1 VPLLP
6 PELARPFRT
15 RAERDAARDRLRQR
29 DRILRYIETLGQKP
43 EVDWTSRERDA
54 FPNMT
59 NGISDPPPRRV
70 ARWATLFAEELA
82 EIHKLATLPRPLSD
96 IELQEAVYLAGRLL
110 STVTERSIAEVDSF
124 TIV

>member
-1 VPLLP
+1 MPLLP

>member
-1 VPLLP
+1 
-6 PELARPFRT
+6 
-15 RAERDAARDRLRQR
+15 LRH
-29 DRILRYIETLGQKP
+29 IEILGQKP

-110 STVTERSIAEVDSF
+110 CTVTERSIAEVDSF